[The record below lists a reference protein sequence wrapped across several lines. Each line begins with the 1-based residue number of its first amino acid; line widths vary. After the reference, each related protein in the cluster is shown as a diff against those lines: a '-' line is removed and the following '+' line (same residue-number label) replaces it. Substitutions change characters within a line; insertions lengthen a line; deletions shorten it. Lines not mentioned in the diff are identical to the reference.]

1 MSKIAISKS
10 IIRKFFPQKGKIIF
24 ILTLL
29 IITSPLPAEM
39 ITYEKVLQNLKG
51 IKNFDSRNFEEADK
65 IFQENALNHPN
76 DPALHFNRG
85 NSLLKKGELDAA
97 QEAYKM
103 ALRNKDF
110 SNRSQAL
117 HNMGNASFLAQDYKN
132 AVKYYRDALIEE
144 PDNIDARYN
153 YELAARMLQKQQQ
166 SQSQQ
171 QDQNESGEN
180 EEQNQQE
187 QQKQQQQQDKTDQQ
201 EDVEQED
208 QISEAEQ
215 KDREE
220 AERIIRALLQKEQE
234 DMKKEKEKL
243 QAERPKK
250 GKYW

>member
-1 MSKIAISKS
+1 MSKITIAKS
-10 IIRKFFPQKGKIIF
+10 IRKFFPQKGKIIF

-65 IFQENALNHPN
+65 IFQDNALNHPN

-117 HNMGNASFLAQDYKN
+117 QNMGNASFLAQDYKN

-166 SQSQQ
+166 SQNQQ
-171 QDQNESGEN
+171 QDQNESEEN
-180 EEQNQQE
+180 EEQNQQK
-187 QQKQQQQQDKTDQQ
+187 QQQQQQQDKTDKQ
-201 EDVEQED
+201 EDAEQED